1 MLLQACKDSVAVLN
15 NRVDKAVEDEDYDTA
30 DMLSLQIE
38 RLNKEKESLQAELE
52 DAQDSDQ
59 QAEQEQ
65 ASYQPIVLPIAVN

>member
-38 RLNKEKESLQAELE
+38 RLNKEKESLQAELD

>member
-65 ASYQPIVLPIAVN
+65 ASYQPIVLPIAIN